1 VPPAAAAAPPETLV
15 AFNNVKLYEVS
26 GKRSNDRDVLL
37 NFTGGQISVLPKDG
51 GEAISTLPYRS
62 ITKATYV
69 KARDPKWDTSL
80 LSPPEG
86 LDVGSVFRQSR
97 HWLVLQ
103 LPDRFA
109 ILRLEDN
116 NFARIL
122 ETFEART
129 GLRLDRPQ
137 SNEK

>member
-1 VPPAAAAAPPETLV
+1 MYVV
-15 AFNNVKLYEVS
+15 A

-37 NFTGGQISVLPKDG
+37 NFASGQISVLPKDG

-62 ITKATYV
+62 IAKATYV
-69 KARDPKWDTSL
+69 KARDPKWDSSL
-80 LSPPEG
+80 SAPPEG

-97 HWLVLQ
+97 HWLVVQ
-103 LPDRFA
+103 TRESYA

-116 NFARIL
+116 NVARVL

-129 GLRLDRPQ
+129 GVRLDRPQ
-137 SNEK
+137 SSDK